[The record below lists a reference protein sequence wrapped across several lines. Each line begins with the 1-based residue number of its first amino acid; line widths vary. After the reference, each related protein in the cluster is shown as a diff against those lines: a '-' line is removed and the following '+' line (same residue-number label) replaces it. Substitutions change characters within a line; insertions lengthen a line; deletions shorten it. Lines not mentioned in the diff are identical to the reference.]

1 MLKVSSCI
9 HKYPPIWAKDS
20 PGKLAL
26 IHPESGRQLM
36 YGQLIQEINK
46 KAQGL
51 LKRGINPGDRVLSLL
66 PLDLET
72 VILFYACAQ
81 IGAIYV
87 PLGMHLDQQK
97 YLRLIKKSRP
107 SLIFFSQSHQGKK
120 LDWLLEHLALWS
132 QETGALVQ
140 LNCSPGTCSDIA
152 ISWDQFWKQTHSWR
166 LHLSQSLSN
175 HSLKLDKQI
184 HAWSPLLMVFEREN
198 EKGILL
204 CHENLIS
211 QTLNLHVNT
220 GMQRQTKTLVNSGPG
235 TIYAYIHGI
244 CSTLT
249 LGGTVVLSEQE
260 DPIDIL
266 RLMDSYCISFLIQEA
281 SQYEA
286 IWKVLPPKVGQ
297 HPYLQYA
304 LVPISVQNPLFPTGI
319 FCESMKLFSPAY
331 GTGLG
336 YLESGGFISFCQG
349 ELLEKCPDKEFLPF
363 QVKDDHLPLSI
374 REPMRADG
382 SCGSPINAEEL
393 GQVCIHAPNVF
404 LGYFHEPGQT
414 GRVLSKEGI
423 LYSPMRGFMRTYRQ
437 ERLLILQKTPHFSP
451 PLQLERASI
460 S

>member
-36 YGQLIQEINK
+36 YRQLIQEVNK

-51 LKRGINPGDRVLSLL
+51 LHRGISPGDRVLSIL
-66 PLDLET
+66 PLDLES

-81 IGAIYV
+81 VGAIYV
-87 PLGMHLDQQK
+87 PLGIHLDRRK
-97 YLRLIKKSRP
+97 YLRLIKNADP
-107 SLIFFSQSHQGKK
+107 SLIFFGQFHQGKK
-120 LDWLLEHLALWS
+120 LDLPLEHLASWGID
-132 QETGALVQ
+132 TGGLVHVGS
-140 LNCSPGTCSDIA
+140 SPDMYSEFA
-152 ISWDQFWKQTHSWR
+152 NSWEQFWKNTHSWR
-166 LHLSQSLSN
+166 IHLSQSLSN

-184 HAWSPLLMVFEREN
+184 HAWSPVLMVFDLEN
-198 EKGILL
+198 ERGILL

-211 QTLNLHVNT
+211 QTLNLHINT
-220 GMQRQTKTLVNSGPG
+220 GMQRQSKTLVNSGSG
-235 TIYAYIHGI
+235 TMYTYIHGI

-249 LGGTVVLSEQE
+249 LGGTVVLSEEE

-281 SQYEA
+281 FQYEA
-286 IWKVLPPKVGQ
+286 LWSVLPPRVGQ

-304 LVPISVQNPLFPTGI
+304 LIPINSQNPLFLTGK
-319 FCESMKLFSPAY
+319 FCESMKLFAPAY

-349 ELLEKCPDKEFLPF
+349 ELLEKCADKEFFPF
-363 QVKDDHLPLSI
+363 QIKDEHLLVSI

-382 SCGSPINAEEL
+382 SCGSPMNTEEL

-404 LGYFHEPGQT
+404 LGYFHKPGQT
-414 GRVLSKEGI
+414 GRILSKEGI
-423 LYSPMRGFMRTYRQ
+423 LYSPMRGFMRTFRQ
-437 ERLLILQKTPHFSP
+437 ERLLVLQKTPHFSP
-451 PLQLERASI
+451 PLHLERASL